1 MWKLLL
7 NWEELATLG
16 TDLVAYAAIAM
27 VGTLFFLIR
36 LLMAT
41 IGFDGDA
48 DGDMGGDADGSGSDA
63 SFSLFSLLSILAFFM
78 GAGWMGLAARL
89 DWEIGQVGSFFLSIG
104 FGTVMMLSAS
114 AMMYGLR
121 KLHHESKY
129 DLESA
134 VGKTGRTY
142 LKIPASGEGQG
153 QVEVAVSGRRKILAA
168 VSNNKKIASFQAVRI
183 VEVRDDSTLVVEPLD
198 QQGA

>member
-7 NWEELATLG
+7 NWEELSNLG

-48 DGDMGGDADGSGSDA
+48 DGDLGGDADGVGSDA
-63 SFSLFSLLSILAFFM
+63 SFTLFSMLSILAFFM

-89 DWEIGQVGSFFLSIG
+89 EWDVGRVGSFFLSMG
-104 FGTVMMLSAS
+104 FGAVMMASAS
-114 AMMYGLR
+114 AMMFGLR

-129 DLESA
+129 DLNTTL
-134 VGKTGRTY
+134 GKTGRIY
-142 LKIPASGEGQG
+142 LKTPARGEGQG
-153 QVEVAVSGRRKILAA
+153 QVEVVVSGRKKILAA
-168 VSNNKKIASFQAVRI
+168 VSNGDKIASFQAVRI

-198 QQGA
+198 A